1 MMKTRDSWPP
11 RRDCNRQITKVQTS
25 DPVSVSTMAEI
36 NLFLTGKARFL
47 DWFHFMESNTYPDAY
62 VGEIKSLRS
71 LMYTLP
77 SQYDLLWSRGMFP
90 ITYYYKSTY
99 TSGSSS
105 SHDRN
110 SRPVILMNLT
120 EMLEFMCTWK
130 RRFKEAVHE
139 RNRPEYE
146 RLYGWTLSA

>member
-1 MMKTRDSWPP
+1 M
-11 RRDCNRQITKVQTS
+11 
-25 DPVSVSTMAEI
+25 
-36 NLFLTGKARFL
+36 
-47 DWFHFMESNTYPDAY
+47 
-62 VGEIKSLRS
+62 KSLRS
-71 LMYTLP
+71 LIYTLP
-77 SQYDLLWSRGMFP
+77 SQYDLLWSQGMFP

-99 TSGSSS
+99 TSGSSA

-146 RLYGWTLSA
+146 RLYGWTLSAFYDWMVVARPRIRPPFSAYRAREQEGRASQKSRRLMTLLAHMKDL